1 MKKISPVIKWSG
13 SKRNQADKIV
23 NMMPKEIDTYYEPFV
38 GGGSVFI
45 KLATSSIKV
54 NKFILSDINDDLI
67 SLWKII
73 VSDPV
78 GVYQH
83 YRTLWEEMSSIK
95 DWDKKKKYYLN
106 IRERFNKS
114 KSPYDFMF
122 IMRTTFNGM
131 PRYNKN
137 GVFNN
142 PLHPNRNGIVPEKLL
157 NIMMEWRE
165 IIQSKNVT
173 FLNQSY
179 EEIKTSENDVLYLDP
194 PYAGIKGMY
203 YGTLD
208 NYDALWNFLRNQK
221 AKWLLSFDGKTT
233 SEDYT
238 IKIPSDIY
246 KSHEFLENGNSSF
259 RRLNGKSNKEYVF
272 ESLYKNYG

>member
-1 MKKISPVIKWSG
+1 LKKISPVIKWSG

-23 NMMPKEIDTYYEPFV
+23 NMIPKEIDTYYEPFV

>member
-1 MKKISPVIKWSG
+1 MKKIKPVIKWSG

-23 NMMPKEIDTYYEPFV
+23 NMMPREIDTYYEPFV

-54 NKFILSDINDDLI
+54 NKFILSDINNDLI
-67 SLWKII
+67 SLWKTI
-73 VSDPV
+73 VSDPE
-78 GVYQH
+78 GVYKH

-95 DWDKKKKYYLN
+95 DWDKKKNYYLN
-106 IRERFNKS
+106 IREKFNKN

-137 GVFNN
+137 GIFNN

-157 NIMMEWRE
+157 NIMLEWRE

-173 FLNQSY
+173 FLSQSY

-272 ESLYKNYG
+272 ESLYKSYE

>member
-272 ESLYKNYG
+272 ESLYKNYE